1 MIPRSLSEPR
11 ALSKP
16 SSSFDEPFR
25 SSRSVCA
32 WGCQIFSFLL
42 FVPKKFTPGKVWRR
56 FPKKC
61 TRQKT
66 AEILVTSRRWVLQAI
81 YAVTALTLVLVRTLR
96 FSFGEG
102 GTPLSFGERTGNLIG
117 WLKEEASDRLGVEGG
132 KARGAL
138 ARPSKRTWRMAHGR
152 RAPAGHR
159 GRSWRAS
166 ARSASPNRTS

>member
-1 MIPRSLSEPR
+1 MLPQSLSEPR

-25 SSRSVCA
+25 SRRSVQ
-32 WGCQIFSFLL
+32 GLSDFLIFAFC
-42 FVPKKFTPGKVWRR
+42 PKEIYTREGMEAFSL
-56 FPKKC
+56 KC

-81 YAVTALTLVLVRTLR
+81 YAVIAVTLVLVRTLR
-96 FSFGEG
+96 FSCGEG
-102 GTPLSFGERTGNLIG
+102 GTLLSFGERTGNLIG
-117 WLKEEASDRLGVEGG
+117 WPKEEASDRLGVEGG

-138 ARPSKRTWRMAHGR
+138 ARPSTRTWRMAHGR